1 MSANNTSIF
10 SFIDNSIDTAGLKQA
25 ELFIGLGINRLSFV
39 LFDNE
44 KQQVVQLESFNP
56 NISHSF
62 GSSAYNESFA
72 MAMDQMVK
80 DKNWKESFFKSVK
93 VFIENELYSLV
104 PKDIF
109 EEKEQES
116 FLTLDQDILS
126 GSEFIFKN
134 NYSVAKEVVNVFAIP
149 VSLSKSLAKH
159 FPKAIIKHHISVLLD
174 NLNGPGLFVNIG
186 RGELDIISLNSKIQF
201 CQTFPYQSREDLLY
215 HIMHVT
221 DHLGIDI
228 KPQAITMFG
237 EFDQKGADFQFLE
250 SYIGQIKLISKPA
263 DLEFSKDPDSLRFYQ
278 FFTLLSLRKC
288 ES

>member
-25 ELFIGLGINRLSFV
+25 ELFMGFGINRLSFV

-72 MAMDQMVK
+72 MAMDHMVK

-126 GSEFIFKN
+126 GSEFIFKM
-134 NYSVAKEVVNVFAIP
+134 YLP
-149 VSLSKSLAKH
+149 
-159 FPKAIIKHHISVLLD
+159 FPLV
-174 NLNGPGLFVNIG
+174 
-186 RGELDIISLNSKIQF
+186 
-201 CQTFPYQSREDLLY
+201 
-215 HIMHVT
+215 
-221 DHLGIDI
+221 
-228 KPQAITMFG
+228 
-237 EFDQKGADFQFLE
+237 
-250 SYIGQIKLISKPA
+250 
-263 DLEFSKDPDSLRFYQ
+263 
-278 FFTLLSLRKC
+278 
-288 ES
+288 